1 MNGTFEVDE
10 LSRAGRLAGVGRLVV
25 IVPLRKDAFREAK
38 ALLRQGPPL
47 DLGNIG
53 VERYQAFVSS
63 REAVLALEGPAVGK
77 SDGPSWDDISTWRN
91 GPRWERCA
99 RSAPRL
105 AEGIHAWERATEL
118 TGVFFGPLPG
128 PGDSEGGDAVGT

>member
-1 MNGTFEVDE
+1 M
-10 LSRAGRLAGVGRLVV
+10 GRLVV
-25 IVPLRKDAFREAK
+25 IVPLRKDAFKEAK
-38 ALLRQGPPL
+38 TLLRQGPPL
-47 DLGNIG
+47 DLGNSG
-53 VERYQAFVSS
+53 VERYQAFVSN
-63 REAVLALEGPAVGK
+63 REAVLALEGPLVGK

-91 GPRWERCA
+91 GARWERCA